1 MFRTQVFG
9 TQVQDREYFKELL
22 ECYNVSTGHR
32 VWNWS
37 RKGFGV
43 LDPQF
48 DVCRGSKVTMSLIL
62 WPWQFGLYVV
72 PFSFCG
78 SILNHTCSGMSFEV
92 LLLEADFESGHSR
105 EIIHF
110 FERGFKFQGPQIAD
124 DYWGCTALVND
135 MEWIP
140 LLVNHRT
147 KQYIAIEC
155 STLV

>member
-22 ECYNVSTGHR
+22 ECYNVSTGQR

-37 RKGFGV
+37 RTGFGV

-72 PFSFCG
+72 PFSFRG